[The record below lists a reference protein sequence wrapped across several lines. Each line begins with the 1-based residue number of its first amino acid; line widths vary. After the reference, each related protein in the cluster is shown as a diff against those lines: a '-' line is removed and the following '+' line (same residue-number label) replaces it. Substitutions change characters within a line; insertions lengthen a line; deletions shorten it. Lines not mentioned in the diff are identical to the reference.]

1 MFNKHKALYS
11 LRGAVRSDLEF
22 LFKCSTEAM
31 KPTVEKLN
39 PDIVFDY
46 ETEFAKYTNKFN
58 HTEIQVIQYDGFDV
72 GRLRVVRSKESIYVG
87 GIQILPEFQG
97 KGIGGAIFNELIQES
112 DETKIPI
119 ILEVH
124 DINTR
129 AIDFYK
135 KLGFVKVDKEKE
147 KTVLKYSPA

>member
-22 LFKCSTEAM
+22 LFNCSTEAM

-39 PDIVFDY
+39 PDTVFDY

-72 GRLRVVRSKESIYVG
+72 GRLRVVRSKESMYVG
-87 GIQILPEFQG
+87 GIQILPEFQS
-97 KGIGGAIFNELIQES
+97 KGIGGEIFKELIQES

-147 KTVLKYSPA
+147 KTVLK